1 MSIHKTLS
9 VYDYDRTN
17 KICDL
22 YDSNVELL
30 GQSYDNEVTKEWNGT
45 YTLSFKLPYV
55 MTESAEEIDLEAARY
70 GIAIYGRDRFGVSIR
85 QMGNKNFRWMF
96 MKSDYLI
103 KYTYGEKNIWF
114 VANKPKKV
122 KSEKEIYG
130 SVVCT
135 GYETLLK
142 TRNLYMEFDDENGIG
157 TIGYLMTRI
166 LRGTGWTYNS
176 SGSDVLLERDG
187 VTEKVRS
194 LKNDGKKGALDLIIT
209 TCNLFHARPIFD
221 TDAMTVTIKS
231 INNRTQILEG
241 EVGRNITSLSVEPD
255 STDIVTRLY
264 VEGEYG
270 DYGYVGIDDVEVNG
284 EPYGLPFVMNFDYY
298 RELGTFKQEHETAL
312 ATYLTNIKAKK
323 AEIRANGTQMIE
335 LDDQI
340 NTMIGQCKLAVYYKS
355 DGLTTPKYTYG
366 DITAAEE
373 TLNVGDTVYILLDNG
388 KYTKTTWS
396 GSSQLLNAFGVAKFA
411 SPSAGKIGS
420 AEVQIV
426 SKEKTIT
433 QLQHKIDITTSADR
447 IAEYTA
453 EISALQAEITA
464 LYNDSTNGLYAM
476 MYSVMK
482 SNGLLYQFSQKVA
495 MNTTLNNQQDDIEAT
510 FIAAMGY
517 MLRDGYWNNK
527 NYTVGQEEYLYADA
541 IDMIE
546 QMSKPKKSFSF
557 KYVRIEDDFNIPAE
571 DIEINAIFKIYD
583 KELDINDA
591 MFIKRVIY
599 GIDNLSTGTIE
610 VSNQDITLTSGD
622 LGTLLSRISQLA
634 DLIEQ
639 KNALF
644 ERAKAI
650 SSDNTI
656 FAERL
661 NGRIDVLKTRL
672 LSTVSNWYTDDQG
685 NILFE
690 SSDGNYAMMLCG
702 AGFMIASSKD
712 SSGEWNWRTFGT
724 GEGFTADEI
733 VAGFISAE
741 RIEAGTIAVTKL
753 VPNAGTDLNISA
765 NPALASIKNQ
775 IAPEFSTSVNYTAG
789 QVVMY
794 QGVVYEFTQDH
805 PHGAWNPN
813 HVVATTLASEI
824 NLVPGKISTYVTT
837 ALGAYSTTQQTADA
851 ISTYVGNALGNYS
864 TTTQM
869 NNAISSYVGT
879 ALGAYST
886 TQQTA
891 TAISTY
897 VTNALGSY
905 STTKQTATAISTYVG
920 TALGSYSTTTQMN
933 NAISSYVTNALGSYS
948 TTSQTATAISTY
960 VTNALGSYSTTTQMN
975 NAIQTKVA
983 TALNDYSTT
992 SQTATAISTYVTSA
1006 LGSYSTTTQ
1015 MNNAITAAVGDK
1027 YGKVSGITIT
1037 SSGID
1042 VSGSQYVKI
1051 ASGGYFQVQTGN
1063 FGIDTNSSTYVMWS
1077 GASSAANSSFW
1088 VKKDGSMK
1096 ASNADITGTIHASS
1110 FYIGNQQASL
1120 ALNTSGKMTLGSLE
1134 SKSLSSYTFDSLGA
1148 SSGTGVYITPSLIR
1162 VKSTG
1167 DVDFSAARSISL
1179 KASSISMAAISDYS
1193 PPDLSSYA
1201 KSADVY
1207 GVKSGI
1213 TITTNGVDVSGSKHI
1228 NLDVNA
1234 NNYVHINS
1242 SGIDMKGSRV
1252 SVNGKDMWARDD
1264 IIVLKSTDNEST
1276 IISGMSG
1283 QHDWVLIK
1291 PYYNARIEYGYYSAY
1306 RASSNSSIVNMAQNA
1321 TDAIVFGTATWYQ
1334 YELSGTINKQSGEVS
1349 SDGASF
1355 TIKLSNSTAQ
1365 SPVVSFNAT
1374 KATTGSMTINFTFSS
1389 GHVSTNLCQDG
1400 QLMYMQLICNYTYSN
1415 ITNLKLVCTCD
1426 STTSRVPCTV
1436 YYFP

>member
-209 TCNLFHARPIFD
+209 VCNLFHARPIFD

-270 DYGYVGIDDVEVNG
+270 DYGYVGIDDVMVNG
-284 EPYGLPFVMNFDYY
+284 QPYGLPFVMNFDYY

-323 AEIRANGTQMIE
+323 AEIRANGAQMIE

-373 TLNVGDTVYILLDNG
+373 ILNVGDTVYILLDNG

-591 MFIKRVIY
+591 MFIKRITY

-672 LSTVSNWYTDDQG
+672 LSTVSNWYTDEQG

-690 SSDGNYAMMLCG
+690 SADGNYAMMLCG

-851 ISTYVGNALGNYS
+851 ISTYVGNALG
-864 TTTQM
+864 
-869 NNAISSYVGT
+869 
-879 ALGAYST
+879 
-886 TQQTA
+886 
-891 TAISTY
+891 
-897 VTNALGSY
+897 
-905 STTKQTATAISTYVG
+905 
-920 TALGSYSTTTQMN
+920 SYSTTTQMN
-933 NAISSYVTNALGSYS
+933 NAISSYVTTALGAYS
-948 TTSQTATAISTY
+948 TTTQTATAISTY

-1077 GASSAANSSFW
+1077 GASTAANSSFW

-1096 ASNADITGTIHASS
+1096 ASNADITGTIRASS

-1120 ALNTSGKMTLGSLE
+1120 ALNTSGKMTLASLA
-1134 SKSLSSYTFDSLGA
+1134 STSLSNYNFDSLGA
-1148 SSGTGVYITPSLIR
+1148 SGGTGVYITPSLIR

-1201 KSADVY
+1201 KSANVY
-1207 GVKSGI
+1207 GIQSGI

-1252 SVNGKDMWARDD
+1252 SVNGKNMWARDD

-1306 RASSNSSIVNMAQNA
+1306 RTTSATYNPAIVNMPQNA
-1321 TDAIVFGTATWYQ
+1321 TEAIVFGNATWYQ

-1355 TIKLSNSTAQ
+1355 TVKLSNNTTQ
-1365 SPVVSFNAT
+1365 SPVVTFNAT
-1374 KATTGSMTINFTFSS
+1374 KATTGGTTINFSFSS

-1400 QLMYMQLICNYTYSN
+1400 ALMYMQLICNYVYSN

-1426 STTSRVPCTV
+1426 LATSRVPCTV